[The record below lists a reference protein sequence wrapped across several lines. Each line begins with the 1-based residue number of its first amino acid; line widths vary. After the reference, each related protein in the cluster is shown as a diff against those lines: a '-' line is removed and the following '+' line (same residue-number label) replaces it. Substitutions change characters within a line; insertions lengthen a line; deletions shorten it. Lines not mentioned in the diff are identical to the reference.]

1 MSGFYDG
8 NTILLVLTNQRML
21 FLDKGMLYGV
31 NKIEIPIDKINS
43 VSYKKGMLL
52 STLKMFNGA
61 APVEIKNIDNNTI
74 ERLTKEINSA
84 IKEYSVSNSQPM
96 NINQNSFSAADEIK
110 KFKELL
116 DLDVITQE
124 EFNEKKKELLGL

>member
-1 MSGFYDG
+1 
-8 NTILLVLTNQRML
+8 
-21 FLDKGMLYGV
+21 MLYGV